1 MVLEENPLIQGIWP
15 QCILSPNEPEITA
28 LKPEEAPMDCAAL
41 LGCALQEPELVPCPV
56 PRAPSLKRAEV
67 LMLKEISH
75 LHHGT
80 FLLNTLALDLET
92 GGLSWVS

>member
-1 MVLEENPLIQGIWP
+1 MTELMVLEENPLIQGIWP

-56 PRAPSLKRAEV
+56 PRAPSL
-67 LMLKEISH
+67 S
-75 LHHGT
+75 
-80 FLLNTLALDLET
+80 D
-92 GGLSWVS
+92 